1 MTLVTDAVAY
11 EITRDKKTGLA
22 SGVAYVDRLT
32 RQPRAIRAKAV
43 LLCAST
49 LESTRLLLNSGD
61 GFANSSGA
69 LGHYVMDHISGSTT
83 GVLPVGEPN
92 RWAGSPR
99 RPNGL
104 YIPRFRNVD
113 RGHTNGMIR
122 GYGYQC
128 NNGSSHGSPARIAAL
143 AGFGKSFKES
153 VHDGDP
159 WRFSLGSSCECLP
172 RYDNFVELDPDLKD
186 AWGIPALRMHA
197 TWSDNELRLAQDANE
212 SAAEMLEAAGA
223 TDIRMSG
230 ARTIPGGKTHEVG
243 TARMGNDPRTSVLN
257 RYNQSHDVKNLFVTD
272 GAAFVTVAWQNPTL
286 TMMTLTARACDYFI
300 DAYRKGELG

>member
-1 MTLVTDAVAY
+1 
-11 EITRDKKTGLA
+11 
-22 SGVAYVDRLT
+22 
-32 RQPRAIRAKAV
+32 
-43 LLCAST
+43 
-49 LESTRLLLNSGD
+49 
-61 GFANSSGA
+61 
-69 LGHYVMDHISGSTT
+69 
-83 GVLPVGEPN
+83 
-92 RWAGSPR
+92 
-99 RPNGL
+99 
-104 YIPRFRNVD
+104 
-113 RGHTNGMIR
+113 
-122 GYGYQC
+122 
-128 NNGSSHGSPARIAAL
+128 
-143 AGFGKSFKES
+143 
-153 VHDGDP
+153 
-159 WRFSLGSSCECLP
+159 
-172 RYDNFVELDPDLKD
+172 
-186 AWGIPALRMHA
+186 MHA